1 MIDVDALAAPLAGD
15 EPAGPNLEYDP
26 DVQALEV
33 AARGKPEQQFGDHV
47 VPAEEPDW
55 KDVHDRALALLE
67 RSRDL
72 RVCTLLVRALARLD
86 GVSGLALGIELLD
99 RMIDGLWDSVHPQLD
114 PDDDNDP
121 MMRMNALA
129 ALVDAD
135 GLLRDLRFVQ
145 LASARGF
152 GTCTVRQA
160 EVALGLLE
168 ANDDAQLTRAQIEA
182 MIAETVAQGAGN
194 VAQRAVDAVQHLQQ
208 TLNARVG
215 TSQAV
220 DLKPLAGRLK
230 PLVALFANA
239 DTAGEQNPD
248 TAGADD
254 GGDAGPHR
262 AAAGVMISAVGEIRS
277 RDDALRLLD
286 KVSEFLERNEP
297 TNPAP
302 LLIRRARRLMTM
314 SFVDIM
320 REMAPE
326 GMDSIEKIAG
336 PTGNNDE

>member
-26 DVQALEV
+26 EVQALEV

-55 KDVHDRALALLE
+55 KDVHDRAHGLLE

-86 GVSGLALGIELLD
+86 GVQGLAQGIELLD

-152 GTCTVRQA
+152 GACSVRQA

-168 ANDDAQLTRAQIEA
+168 PNDDAELTRAQVEA
-182 MIAETVAQGAGN
+182 MIAESVAQGSGN
-194 VAQRAVDAVQHLQQ
+194 VAQRAFDAVQHLQH
-208 TLNARVG
+208 TLNERVG
-215 TSQAV
+215 TAQAV

-239 DTAGEQNPD
+239 QGTGEQNQD
-248 TAGADD
+248 ADAS
-254 GGDAGPHR
+254 GDAGDAGQ
-262 AAAGVMISAVGEIRS
+262 AASGVKLAAVGEIRS

>member
-1 MIDVDALAAPLAGD
+1 
-15 EPAGPNLEYDP
+15 
-26 DVQALEV
+26 
-33 AARGKPEQQFGDHV
+33 
-47 VPAEEPDW
+47 
-55 KDVHDRALALLE
+55 
-67 RSRDL
+67 
-72 RVCTLLVRALARLD
+72 
-86 GVSGLALGIELLD
+86 
-99 RMIDGLWDSVHPQLD
+99 
-114 PDDDNDP
+114 

-152 GTCTVRQA
+152 GACSVRQA

-168 ANDDAQLTRAQIEA
+168 PNDDAELTRAQVEA
-182 MIAETVAQGAGN
+182 MIAESVAQGSGN
-194 VAQRAVDAVQHLQQ
+194 VAQRAFDAVQHLQH
-208 TLNARVG
+208 TLNERVG
-215 TSQAV
+215 TAQAV

-239 DTAGEQNPD
+239 QGTGEQNQD
-248 TAGADD
+248 ADAS
-254 GGDAGPHR
+254 GDAGD
-262 AAAGVMISAVGEIRS
+262 AGQTASGVKLAAVGEIRS